1 MRKFFVAAFVVGGM
15 LMGAQSASAQSIV
28 KAYFKFSLT
37 DAASGMVVYADRVSS
52 RSWTALEKCEAE
64 SKKAAGF
71 GFLKLDS
78 AEDAVEAY
86 GIVNKDGVPLDVK
99 RTEMSC
105 VVVRK

>member
-1 MRKFFVAAFVVGGM
+1 MRKLFVATFVVGGM
-15 LMGAQSASAQSIV
+15 LLGVQPAAAQTIV

-37 DAASGMVVYADRVSS
+37 DAASGAVVYTDRVSS
-52 RSWTALEKCEAE
+52 RSWTSLQKCEAE

-86 GIVNKDGVPLDVK
+86 GLVNKDGVPLDVK
-99 RTEMSC
+99 LTEMSC
-105 VVVRK
+105 VVVRE